1 MATLQITILLRRFN
15 INKSLLN
22 GPLISKI
29 DKYANNQI
37 KKDKGTMVKQ
47 RQLYLTYGMDYL
59 IMLTSFEISS

>member
-29 DKYANNQI
+29 DKHANNQI

-47 RQLYLTYGMDYL
+47 RPL
-59 IMLTSFEISS
+59 

>member
-1 MATLQITILLRRFN
+1 MATLQIIILLRRFN

-59 IMLTSFEISS
+59 IMLTNFEISS

>member
-59 IMLTSFEISS
+59 IMLTNFEISS

>member
-1 MATLQITILLRRFN
+1 MATLQIPILLRRFN

>member
-29 DKYANNQI
+29 DKHANNQI
-37 KKDKGTMVKQ
+37 KKDKGAMVKQ
-47 RQLYLTYGMDYL
+47 RPLYLTYGMDY
-59 IMLTSFEISS
+59 FHDYAY